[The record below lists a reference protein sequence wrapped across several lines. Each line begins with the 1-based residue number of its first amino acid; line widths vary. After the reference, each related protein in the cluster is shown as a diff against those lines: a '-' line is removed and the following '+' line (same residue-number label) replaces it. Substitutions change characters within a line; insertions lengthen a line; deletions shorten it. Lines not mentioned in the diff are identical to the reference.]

1 MKLDLYTR
9 DLKTGNRDQQA
20 FESEQ
25 AALDFLKS
33 RPKFTEILGVASH
46 HVPAEVNQ
54 RLKLANRPLDDE
66 EKQLEAKLEAEAAE
80 AVRKQ
85 AEERRKREQEVAAKH
100 REEMKNAD
108 PNRQMEIRYRF
119 NAELTLVDQA
129 DPREITAEAAE
140 AVKAWVA
147 ERNEWVASRGQEV
160 GEAKLQVYPGPL
172 PEGVT
177 ERVQSG
183 GTFIPV
189 VAPKKED

>member
-9 DLKTGNRDQQA
+9 DLKTGKREQKM

-25 AALDFLKS
+25 AALDFVQN

-46 HVPAEVNQ
+46 HVPGEVNQ
-54 RLKLANRPLDDE
+54 RLKAAYRPLDDE
-66 EKQLEAKLEAEAAE
+66 EKALEAKLEAAAE
-80 AVRKQ
+80 QEARKQ
-85 AEERRKREQEVAAKH
+85 AEARRQREVEAAAKH

-108 PNRQMEIRYRF
+108 PNRPMEIRYRF
-119 NAELTLVDQA
+119 NTELMLVDAA
-129 DPREITAEAAE
+129 DLREITAEVAE
-140 AVKAWVA
+140 AVKAWVD
-147 ERNEWVASRGQEV
+147 ERNEWVAGRGQVV

-189 VAPKKED
+189 TAPKKED